1 METWAT
7 FTGSDIALAVIGLVG
22 LASVVIVFAT
32 ATGNVAKREVT
43 LSKNAQRAKPDS
55 AVNEG

>member
-43 LSKNAQRAKPDS
+43 LSENARRSQSGASD
-55 AVNEG
+55 N